1 MNKKRYLIFL
11 KSKTSTSVYG
21 SITKL
26 KKYRCYVPSNFDNE
40 LKICFKSVK
49 IYILNIF

>member
-26 KKYRCYVPSNFDNE
+26 KKYRCFVPSNFDNE
-40 LKICFKSVK
+40 LKNLF
-49 IYILNIF
+49 